1 MNVTEY
7 IQKIQTLKDN
17 IPDIVRNII
26 YDKEIEIIN
35 LNREEQIY
43 KDGIDVQGNILG
55 LYANN
60 KKGTGKGFPKNK
72 NQRYNLFNEGNL
84 YESFDITTNGF
95 KLKITNRDSK
105 VNVLQVLVG
114 DFIGLTKENQYD
126 FNYKIILPELQKII
140 KEKI

>member
-7 IQKIQTLKDN
+7 IQKIQNLKDN
-17 IPDIVRNII
+17 IPNIVRDII

-60 KKGTGKGFPKNK
+60 KEGKGKGYPKNK
-72 NQRYNLFNEGNL
+72 YESYNLFDKGNL

-105 VNVLQVLVG
+105 VNILKVIVG
-114 DFIGLTKENQYD
+114 DFIGLTKENQYNL
-126 FNYKIILPELQKII
+126 NYKIILPELQKII